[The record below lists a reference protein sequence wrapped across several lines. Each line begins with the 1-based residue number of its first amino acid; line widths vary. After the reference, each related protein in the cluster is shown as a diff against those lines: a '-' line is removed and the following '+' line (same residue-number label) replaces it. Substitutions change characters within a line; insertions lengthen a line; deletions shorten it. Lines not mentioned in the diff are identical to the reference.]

1 MTDFFDDDLERVRR
15 KDPNPD
21 LQMGPSA
28 RSVEQM
34 GVGEGGYTSGG
45 ELNLTQMSR
54 HKVQVEDQVAT
65 AMKEL
70 ERLRQRQENLQSQ
83 KNDLEELRKK
93 QDNYEKGKRELLDGM
108 NQSLVMLE
116 KEEVNAEQLT
126 EILAATRKQ
135 FKERIHELEELNDQN
150 WEEAKFRTE
159 LTSAL
164 SFIDETRTEYTKAI
178 AKIDAQ
184 RGHAASPVTGLGS
197 SRAKSLS
204 TGSPQDWTFR
214 SALMTGF
221 AFTLP
226 LILSLLAFIVV
237 YYLVTIG
244 VL

>member
-15 KDPNPD
+15 KDPSPD

-34 GVGEGGYTSGG
+34 GAGERSYGSGG

-83 KNDLEELRKK
+83 KKDLEELRKK
-93 QDNYEKGKRELLDGM
+93 QSDYEKGKRDLLDNM

-126 EILAATRKQ
+126 ELLAASRKQ
-135 FKERIHELEELNDQN
+135 FKDRIRELEDLNDQG
-150 WEEAKFRTE
+150 WEEDKFRTE
-159 LTSAL
+159 LASAL
-164 SFIDETRTEYTKAI
+164 SFINETRTEYAKAM

-184 RGHAASPVTGLGS
+184 RGHGGGGAGGLGS
-197 SRAKSLS
+197 RGLSR
-204 TGSPQDWTFR
+204 TPGSSQDWTFI
-214 SALMTGF
+214 SALVTGF

-226 LILSLLAFIVV
+226 LIVALLLFMIIYFLISLGIL
-237 YYLVTIG
+237 
-244 VL
+244 

>member
-15 KDPNPD
+15 KDSGSD
-21 LQMGPSA
+21 LQMGPAA

-34 GVGEGGYTSGG
+34 GMGESGYGSGG
-45 ELNLTQMSR
+45 ELNLTQMSK

-83 KNDLEELRKK
+83 KKDLEDLRKK
-93 QDNYEKGKRELLDGM
+93 QDDYEKGKRELLDNM

-126 EILAATRKQ
+126 ELLAASRRQ
-135 FKERIHELEELNDQN
+135 FKDRIRELEELNEQN
-150 WEEAKFRTE
+150 WEEDKLRTE
-159 LTSAL
+159 LASAL
-164 SFIDETRTEYTKAI
+164 SFIDETRTEYAKAM

-184 RGHAASPVTGLGS
+184 RGHPVKSMAGVG
-197 SRAKSLS
+197 AGKSLS
-204 TGSPQDWTFR
+204 GISPQHWSFA
-214 SALMTGF
+214 SALVTGF

-226 LILSLLAFIVV
+226 LVLTLIVLI
-237 YYLVTIG
+237 LVTLGI
-244 VL
+244 L